1 MLNSGKK
8 QNFISLLKETI
19 TKNLTDIEARDDCS
33 TAEQSSRIIHIFSA
47 LCAVAALQPVP
58 FADILLLVP
67 LQIYM
72 AARLIAVHGVSGY
85 EKSLREKMT
94 AFSSIV
100 AMVILA
106 QQVALGLYKTA
117 LSFPASFALMPL
129 IYGLTYA
136 IGKVLDSLFIRHV
149 KEHNLNMEQT

>member
-8 QNFISLLKETI
+8 QNIISLLKETI
-19 TKNLTDIEARDDCS
+19 AKNLTEIESCTDCS
-33 TAEQSSRIIHIFSA
+33 TTEKSSRIIHIFSA

-72 AARLIAVHGVSGY
+72 AERLVAVHGVSGY
-85 EKSLREKMT
+85 EKSIRNKMT
-94 AFSSIV
+94 AFSSII

-106 QQVALGLYKTA
+106 QQVALGLYKTD
-117 LSFPASFALMPL
+117 LSFPAGFAVMPL
-129 IYGLTYA
+129 VYGLTYA
-136 IGKVLDSLFIRHV
+136 IGKVLNSLFTRYA
-149 KEHNLNMEQT
+149 KERNLNLEQI